1 MGDLVTL
8 SERVKANETGAFA
21 SKLAA
26 ALVQAQPDL
35 KAPAFDSQSTAYGGK
50 PYRYASLSAVVA
62 VVRPALAKHGLGVIQ
77 LLANDGPDLLVTTR
91 LVHSSGETVESTQRA
106 QCPSKPQDRGGVIT
120 YLRRYGLNALLC
132 LAAEEDDDA
141 GAEQEAAR
149 TPVQASEGV
158 RRLPSPPKSGTGLRT
173 ISGVCAAVE
182 AKESKQGK
190 KYWRIGLEAGGDVE
204 WFTTFKAIDGKA
216 IVGKRIDLTIE
227 DREKG
232 PIVVDV
238 WESEEVPF

>member
-1 MGDLVTL
+1 M
-8 SERVKANETGAFA
+8 ETAAFS

-35 KAPAFDSQSTAYGGK
+35 KAPAFDSHSTAYGGK
-50 PYRYASLSAVVA
+50 PYKYASLSAVVA

-77 LLANDGPDLLVTTR
+77 LLGNDGPDLLVTTR

-106 QCPSKPQDRGGVIT
+106 PCPSKPQDRGGVIT

-141 GAEQEAAR
+141 GAAQEDAR
-149 TPVQASEGV
+149 TPAEAPAAP
-158 RRLPSPPKSGTGLRT
+158 RRLPAPSDERTPQKASKGLRMVT
-173 ISGVCAAVE
+173 GVCAEVKTLT
-182 AKESKQGK
+182 AKASGK
-190 KYWRIGLEAGGDVE
+190 TFWSLVLEGGDK
-204 WFTTFKAIDGKA
+204 FTSFKELSEDALK
-216 IVGKRIDLTIE
+216 GKRVDVTVE

>member
-1 MGDLVTL
+1 V
-8 SERVKANETGAFA
+8 VETGAFA

-91 LVHSSGETVESTQRA
+91 LVHSSGETIESTQRA
-106 QCPSKPQDRGGVIT
+106 PCPAKPQDRGGVIT

-141 GAEQEAAR
+141 GAAQEAAR
-149 TPVQASEGV
+149 TPVQASEAPRG
-158 RRLPSPPKSGTGLRT
+158 LPAPASGRTPQKAAKGLRMV
-173 ISGVCAAVE
+173 SGVCAGV
-182 AKESKQGK
+182 ESKVSKAGK
-190 KYWRIGLEAGGDVE
+190 AYWRIGIEAGDGIE
-204 WFTTFKAIDGKA
+204 WFTTFKEQREDALK
-216 IVGKRIDLTIE
+216 GKRIDLTLE

-232 PIVVDV
+232 PVCVDV

>member
-1 MGDLVTL
+1 M
-8 SERVKANETGAFA
+8 ETAAFA

-50 PYRYASLSAVVA
+50 PYKYASLSAVVA

-77 LLANDGPDLLVTTR
+77 LLGNDGTDLLVTTR

-106 QCPSKPQDRGGVIT
+106 PCPSKPQDRGGVIT

-141 GAEQEAAR
+141 GAAQEDARAPAEAPAA
-149 TPVQASEGV
+149 P
-158 RRLPSPPKSGTGLRT
+158 RRLPAPSDERTPQKASKGLRT
-173 ISGVCAAVE
+173 VTGVCSEVKTLT
-182 AKESKQGK
+182 AKTSGK
-190 KYWRIGLEAGGDVE
+190 TFWSLVLEGGE
-204 WFTTFKAIDGKA
+204 KFTSFKELSEDALK
-216 IVGKRIDLTIE
+216 GKRVDVTVE

>member
-1 MGDLVTL
+1 M
-8 SERVKANETGAFA
+8 ETAAFA

-35 KAPAFDSQSTAYGGK
+35 KAPAFDSHSTAYGGK
-50 PYRYASLSAVVA
+50 PYKYASLSAVVA

-77 LLANDGPDLLVTTR
+77 LLGNDGPDLLVTTR

-106 QCPSKPQDRGGVIT
+106 PCPSKPQDRGGVIT

-141 GAEQEAAR
+141 GAAQEDAR
-149 TPVQASEGV
+149 TPAEAPAAP
-158 RRLPSPPKSGTGLRT
+158 RRLPAPSEERTPQKASKGLRT
-173 ISGVCAAVE
+173 VTGVCCEVKTLT
-182 AKESKQGK
+182 AKASGK
-190 KYWRIGLEAGGDVE
+190 TFWSLVLEGGE
-204 WFTTFKAIDGKA
+204 KFTSFKELSEDALK
-216 IVGKRIDLTIE
+216 GKRVDVTVE